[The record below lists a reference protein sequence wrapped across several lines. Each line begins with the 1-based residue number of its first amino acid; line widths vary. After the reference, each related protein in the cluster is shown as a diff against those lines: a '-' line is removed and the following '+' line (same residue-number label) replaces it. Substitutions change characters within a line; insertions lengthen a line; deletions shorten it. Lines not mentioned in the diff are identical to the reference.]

1 MKKLSYLSVIS
12 VLLLLFV
19 LLAGCSE
26 KAAPTAALFDSPIEN
41 PTVALSKNAVVHS
54 VSVGG
59 ADICEALGLPTGCD
73 ANFSLA
79 VNQMADGSV
88 SGQWQDSFGHGNGS
102 VHITVDCLFVD
113 GNQAWVGG
121 VVNAGPF
128 AGVRVMTRVVDN
140 GTSAKDPADQI
151 SFTTGSDVSCI
162 TAPDLPLIDLTHGQ
176 VKVR

>member
-1 MKKLSYLSVIS
+1 MKYLSITS
-12 VLLLLFV
+12 IFF
-19 LLAGCSE
+19 LLAMFLSGCNQDES
-26 KAAPTAALFDSPIEN
+26 PTSSLVDSSNESL
-41 PTVALSKNAVVHS
+41 TGSLSKNNVVHHI
-54 VSVGG
+54 SVGG
-59 ADICEALGLPTGCD
+59 ADICVDFGLKPGCD
-73 ANFSLA
+73 GNFSLVA
-79 VNQMADGSV
+79 IEKADGSV